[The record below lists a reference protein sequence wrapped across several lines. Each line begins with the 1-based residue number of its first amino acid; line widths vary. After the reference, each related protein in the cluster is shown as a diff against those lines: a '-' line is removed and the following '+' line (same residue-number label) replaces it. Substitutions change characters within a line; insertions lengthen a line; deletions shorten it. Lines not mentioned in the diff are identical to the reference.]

1 MAMPLPSFSF
11 PAGFF
16 PALSPQN
23 YPTTLARLPSRP
35 SNPQQRFGGRREK
48 LSTDLVIFVVATSR
62 PIFLSLPPTMMVY
75 EDRISHRWRDRRG
88 K

>member
-1 MAMPLPSFSF
+1 MPLPSFSF
-11 PAGFF
+11 PAGFS

-35 SNPQQRFGGRREK
+35 SNPQQRFRGRREK
-48 LSTDLVIFVVATSR
+48 LSADLVTFTVTTSR
-62 PIFLSLPPTMMVY
+62 PIFLSLPPAMMVY
-75 EDRISHRWRDRRG
+75 EDQIGHRQRDRRG